1 MALTPSEVHSE
12 RRWADRGPADT
23 EDRQIGVALQQ
34 DLVVHTA
41 ADACLLASQ
50 QHRVMTMTTME
61 QALYTHRKKNS
72 TIAIQIQVFF
82 HSVCITIQIRPFLA
96 RNGDQLGMN

>member
-1 MALTPSEVHSE
+1 
-12 RRWADRGPADT
+12 
-23 EDRQIGVALQQ
+23 VALQQ

-61 QALYTHRKKNS
+61 QALYTHRKK
-72 TIAIQIQVFF
+72 TAQ
-82 HSVCITIQIRPFLA
+82 
-96 RNGDQLGMN
+96 